1 MERISKRVMHHYA
14 PHLCT
19 CYYQHG
25 GYLLPC
31 RARRRARPSAPWS
44 PSPTSHLATRRSCH
58 VSGIDL
64 NPAVCDRWT
73 RSVVCSSPLPSAGP
87 QSFPNDASAHN
98 DRIPMPHPA
107 DDLLTI
113 AQPHLLT
120 AGPAE
125 GSDDAKSKTL
135 LFNST
140 HADCDSLQGLHESL
154 ATPAPVRARQP
165 TTGPA

>member
-1 MERISKRVMHHYA
+1 MAERGAASRLGQETQVERISKRVMHHYA

-135 LFNST
+135 LF
-140 HADCDSLQGLHESL
+140 
-154 ATPAPVRARQP
+154 PAAF
-165 TTGPA
+165 